1 MDTLRTSIQRRQL
14 LLGAAGAAALTSPLS
29 VLAQGAEEIV
39 IGGSIPLTGVFAFA
53 GVGINAGMGD
63 YVKMLNDAGGI
74 KGRKVKYVPEDTG
87 YKAEVSVAT

>member
-39 IGGSIPLTGVFAFA
+39 IGGSIPLTV
-53 GVGINAGMGD
+53 D
-63 YVKMLNDAGGI
+63 
-74 KGRKVKYVPEDTG
+74 
-87 YKAEVSVAT
+87 VATLVGALGGGS